1 MIYYKKVIIKR
12 LYKFYLLILKGNM
25 IMNKSQLIDAVA
37 LKSGMKK
44 KEAELAV
51 NAMTEAIVE
60 AMKNGERVQLVGFG
74 TFEVK
79 SRDARTARNPK
90 TGESI
95 EVPASKHPA
104 FSASKAL
111 KDQLN

>member
-1 MIYYKKVIIKR
+1 
-12 LYKFYLLILKGNM
+12 
-25 IMNKSQLIDAVA
+25 MNKSQLIEAVA
-37 LKSGMKK
+37 AKGEMKK
-44 KEAELAV
+44 KDAEAAV
-51 NAMTEAIVE
+51 NAVIDTIAE
-60 AMKNGERVQLVGFG
+60 AMKNGEKVQVVGFG

-79 SRDARTARNPK
+79 TRGARTGRNPK
-90 TGESI
+90 TGETI